1 MENKDINGDT
11 IRSHAS
17 KPPTV
22 NLLLWGRNIRRGST
36 GNFLIKGID
45 IQEIIDTLD
54 SFHAQS
60 WVVVHFSLGLKN
72 RLEGQSAFL
81 LSKELEEKAHESMKH
96 AKKLAERIAE
106 LRGIETADPTEFVM
120 LSPLKRFSMPSSTS
134 DVKVILSYILEQ
146 EQTIIRKYGDFM
158 IKIRDKDDLTY
169 HLLREILKDEIRRES
184 EIEAVFINSSGDLET
199 NKIQKTEDQSNPQPQ
214 RSKIWGVK

>member
-1 MENKDINGDT
+1 
-11 IRSHAS
+11 
-17 KPPTV
+17 
-22 NLLLWGRNIRRGST
+22 
-36 GNFLIKGID
+36 
-45 IQEIIDTLD
+45 
-54 SFHAQS
+54 
-60 WVVVHFSLGLKN
+60 
-72 RLEGQSAFL
+72 
-81 LSKELEEKAHESMKH
+81 MKH

-106 LRGIETADPTEFVM
+106 LGGIETADPTEFVM

-146 EQTIIRKYGDFM
+146 EQTIIRKYGDFI

-184 EIEAVFINSSGDLET
+184 EIEAVFINSSGDFET
-199 NKIQKTEDQSNPQPQ
+199 NRIQKTEDQSNPQPQ

>member
-1 MENKDINGDT
+1 MQTVMPSGHLKANML
-11 IRSHAS
+11 
-17 KPPTV
+17 TV
-22 NLLLWGRNIRRGST
+22 NLLPWEGRIRMGSA
-36 GNFLIKGID
+36 GNSLIKGID
-45 IQEIIDTLD
+45 VQEIIDALD

-72 RLEGQSAFL
+72 RLEGQAAAFL
-81 LSKELEEKAHESMKH
+81 LSKELEDKAQESMKH
-96 AKKLAERIAE
+96 AKKLAERVAE
-106 LRGIETADPTEFVM
+106 LGGIETADPTEFVM

-169 HLLREILKDEIRRES
+169 HLLREILEDEIRRES
-184 EIEAVFINSSGDLET
+184 EIESVIIINSNRERET
-199 NKIQKTEDQSNPQPQ
+199 NGMQKTEQQLNLQHQQS
-214 RSKIWGVK
+214 KT